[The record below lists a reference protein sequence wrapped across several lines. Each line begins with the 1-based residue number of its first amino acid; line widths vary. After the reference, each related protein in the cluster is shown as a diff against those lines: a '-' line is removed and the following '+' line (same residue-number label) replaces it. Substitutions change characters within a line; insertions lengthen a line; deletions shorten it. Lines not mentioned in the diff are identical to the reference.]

1 MVLLGVGVLGVFLP
15 LLPATPFLLLAAACF
30 VRSSERLYSSL
41 MSHRLLGTCIRNYRD
56 HRAISRSALVS
67 TLALLWASLA
77 VSAFL
82 TPSTPLVRLI
92 LLGVGIGVTAHL
104 FHLKRRP
111 GSCGGAGE
119 EAIIGYGKGGNRSRN
134 HD

>member
-1 MVLLGVGVLGVFLP
+1 MGVLGVFVP

-30 VRSSERLYSSL
+30 VRSSDKLHSSL
-41 MSHRLLGTCIRNYRD
+41 MSHRLLGPYIRNYRD
-56 HRAISRSALVS
+56 HRAISRSALAS
-67 TLALLWASLA
+67 TLAVLWATLA

-92 LLGVGIGVTAHL
+92 LLGVGIGVTVHL
-104 FHLKRRP
+104 LHLKRRP
-111 GSCGGAGE
+111 GSCGGEGDD
-119 EAIIGYGKGGNRSRN
+119 AIIGYGKGGNRSRN